1 MCEADPGR
9 CDAFRECTDGFFEC
23 RHEHFDQDDLDFD
36 CTRSD
41 PLLGVSAKLL
51 MFSGTASGK
60 AYAGSNLVGQGEED
74 ARILYDII
82 EPPDELIIGSREGA
96 PVEGDVTDNPR
107 INRTPTK
114 ASKRG
119 R

>member
-1 MCEADPGR
+1 
-9 CDAFRECTDGFFEC
+9 
-23 RHEHFDQDDLDFD
+23 
-36 CTRSD
+36 
-41 PLLGVSAKLL
+41 
-51 MFSGTASGK
+51 MFSGTATGR

-82 EPPDELIIGSREGA
+82 EPPDELIIGPRDGA
-96 PVEGDVTDNPR
+96 PIEADVADNPR
-107 INRTPTK
+107 ISRTPTK